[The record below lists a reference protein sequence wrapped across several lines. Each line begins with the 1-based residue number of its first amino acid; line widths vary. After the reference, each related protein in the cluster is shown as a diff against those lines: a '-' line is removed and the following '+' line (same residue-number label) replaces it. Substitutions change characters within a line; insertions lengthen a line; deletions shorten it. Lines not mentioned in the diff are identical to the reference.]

1 MSGYYMFKV
10 KLFFFFFLCANLFA
24 KDTLVF
30 AALPMFNKKITY
42 SNFYPMITSLEKK
55 LNKKILFYYSDNY
68 EDVLKDFKDSK
79 IDLVYLGALPY
90 VQLTQNYSFAQPLVT
105 FKNNEN
111 LSTYTCSLVKF
122 IKNEKV
128 QKVALT
134 QALSTCGY
142 LSVNNLLD
150 NKLEN
155 YDYKYVGRHDEV
167 ALSVIRGEFDLGG
180 IKTSMIKDY
189 YHLGLEEVSR
199 TTNFPA
205 MALIANTETL
215 NQDYINNVKEV
226 LLNIKQEEFSLWGE
240 DIKYGVIE
248 AFDKDYDEIRAM
260 IKDVK
265 IPTKDKYN
273 E

>member
-1 MSGYYMFKV
+1 
-10 KLFFFFFLCANLFA
+10 
-24 KDTLVF
+24 
-30 AALPMFNKKITY
+30 
-42 SNFYPMITSLEKK
+42 
-55 LNKKILFYYSDNY
+55 
-68 EDVLKDFKDSK
+68 
-79 IDLVYLGALPY
+79 
-90 VQLTQNYSFAQPLVT
+90 
-105 FKNNEN
+105 
-111 LSTYTCSLVKF
+111 
-122 IKNEKV
+122 
-128 QKVALT
+128 
-134 QALSTCGY
+134 
-142 LSVNNLLD
+142 
-150 NKLEN
+150 
-155 YDYKYVGRHDEV
+155 
-167 ALSVIRGEFDLGG
+167 
-180 IKTSMIKDY
+180 MIKDY

-248 AFDKDYDEIRAM
+248 ALDKDYDEIRAM